1 VLIHLMGDPIGTIKD
16 LLQKLNLCEER
27 AKQCSKL
34 PGYLKGDDSD
44 RVWKALAII
53 VISYDE

>member
-1 VLIHLMGDPIGTIKD
+1 MGDPIGTIKD